1 MRRLLF
7 LVTLGAALWLAPDA
21 LAAGWCGSGETAA
34 DRPDIV
40 TGAQVHAIVAT
51 PADGPDAFVDDANRL
66 SDDVASMS
74 AWWTGQD
81 PTRVPRYDL
90 AVFPGGTCLDI
101 SYVRLAETA
110 SELQASA
117 TRSYNIVRSELGTA
131 DFVHPYK
138 DYVVYY
144 DGPAEQDICGTGNG
158 FFDQGG
164 GFAIVWLNGC
174 PGVPTDGVEAHEL
187 LHALGAL
194 PVGAPNACTPAT
206 DPSGDF
212 DAGHPCDS
220 QSDILFP
227 QTDGRPLQQMVL
239 DFNHDDYYA
248 HSGTWNDMQDT
259 IFLRHL
265 NAPQVELDVQV
276 SGTGSVAS
284 DMPGVV
290 CAKACGTQW
299 DEGTTVTLFPT
310 PGDGSRFV
318 RWSGSCTG
326 TRADCV
332 LSLTQTES
340 ATAVFGP
347 AFVAFH
353 SSVTGR
359 GKVAC
364 SPACGRKIPAGD
376 PFTLRAVAA
385 KGWKFARWS
394 GGCKGTRLTCRP
406 KTTQALSVRATFT
419 KLKARPK
426 KNH

>member
-7 LVTLGAALWLAPDA
+7 LVTLAAALWLAPGA

-51 PADGPDAFVDDANRL
+51 PADAPDAFVDDANRL

-110 SELQASA
+110 SALASSHTLA
-117 TRSYNIVRSELGTA
+117 FSTVVRELGTSS
-131 DFVHPYK
+131 FVHPYK

-144 DGPAEQDICGTGNG
+144 DGPTEPDFCGTGNG

-174 PGVPTDGVEAHEL
+174 PGVPTDGIEAHEL

-212 DAGHPCDS
+212 DPGHPCDS
-220 QSDILFP
+220 QSDVLWP

-248 HSGTWNDMQDT
+248 HSGTWNDMQDA

-265 NAPQVELDVQV
+265 NAPQVELDVRV
-276 SGTGSVAS
+276 SGAGSVAS
-284 DMPGVV
+284 NMPGVD
-290 CAKACGTQW
+290 CSKACGTQW
-299 DEGTTVTLFPT
+299 DQGTTVTLFST
-310 PGDGSRFV
+310 PGNGSRFV
-318 RWSGSCTG
+318 RWSGSCRG
-326 TRADCV
+326 THGDCV
-332 LSLTQTES
+332 LSLAQAAS

-353 SSVTGR
+353 ASVTGK
-359 GKVAC
+359 GKVTC
-364 SPACGRKIPAGD
+364 LPACGRKIPAGD

-385 KGWKFARWS
+385 KGWRFARWS
-394 GGCKGTRLTCRP
+394 GSCKGTRVICRP
-406 KTTQALSVRATFT
+406 KTTAALSVRATFT

-426 KNH
+426 KTH

>member
-7 LVTLGAALWLAPDA
+7 VAALAASLWLAPGA

-40 TGAQVHAIVAT
+40 TGAQVHAIVAA
-51 PADGPDAFVDDANRL
+51 PADAPDTFVADANRL

-90 AVFPGGTCLDI
+90 ATFPGGTCLDI
-101 SYVRLAETA
+101 SFVRLSETA
-110 SELQASA
+110 SQLQGSA
-117 TRSYNIVRSELGTA
+117 TLAFNVVARELGAA

-144 DGPAEQDICGTGNG
+144 DSPTEQDICGTGNG
-158 FFDQGG
+158 RFDQGD

-187 LHALGAL
+187 LHAFGAL

-206 DPSGDF
+206 DPLAEF

-220 QSDILFP
+220 QSDVLYP

-239 DFNHDDYYA
+239 DINHDDYYA
-248 HSGTWNDMQDT
+248 HTGTWNDMQDA

-265 NAPQVELDVQV
+265 NAPQVELDVRL
-276 SGTGSVAS
+276 SGPGSVAS
-284 DMPGVV
+284 DMPGVD
-290 CAKACGTQW
+290 CSQACGTQW
-299 DEGTTVTLFPT
+299 DQGTTVSLFAT
-310 PGDGSRFV
+310 PAAGARFV
-318 RWSGSCTG
+318 GWSGSCRG
-326 TRADCV
+326 TTDCV
-332 LSLTQTES
+332 LSLTQAAS

-353 SSVTGR
+353 ASVAGKGR
-359 GKVAC
+359 VAC
-364 SPACGRKIPAGD
+364 SPACAKKIAAGN
-376 PFTLRAVAA
+376 PLTLRAVAA

-394 GGCKGTRLTCRP
+394 GGCKGTRVTCRP
-406 KTTQALSVRATFT
+406 KTTAALSVRATFT
-419 KLKARPK
+419 KVKPK
-426 KNH
+426 IR